1 MEQTLIR
8 PYTIERPLNGAKVRN
23 YLLLRELGRG
33 GYAHVYLAKHLYLKH
48 QAALKL
54 LNLSL
59 PHDEDLVRFQFE
71 ARLLAQ
77 LRHRHIVR
85 ALDFGWERDTPFL
98 AMDYA
103 PGGTFQQAFQ
113 QGVSQTIDAAFTHF
127 PSLTTNHLVLRH
139 IQPSDAEDLFAT
151 FSDEETMQFTGHGPY
166 QLEDETRRFIE
177 QIQTRYARREAI
189 RWGITL
195 KGENRV
201 IGSCGFHDFDAGFHR
216 AETGYELNR
225 AFWNQGLMT
234 EAMSAILA
242 YGFTDLNL
250 HRIEASIDMT
260 NEASKALLLKLGF
273 TYEGNLRQRYAF
285 RGRFGDQH
293 FFGLLQDEW
302 LRSV

>member
-48 QAALKL
+48 QAELKL

-151 FSDEETMQFTGHGPY
+151 FSDEETMQFYGHEPHRSV
-166 QLEDETRRFIE
+166 DESQELIE
-177 QIQTRYARREAI
+177 QIQARYGRREGI

-195 KGENRV
+195 KGEDRV
-201 IGSCGFHDFDAGFHR
+201 LGSCGFHHFDAGFHR
-216 AETGYELNR
+216 AETGYELQR
-225 AFWNQGLMT
+225 AYWGQGIMA
-234 EAMSAILA
+234 EALSAMLT
-242 YGFTDLNL
+242 YGFTELGL
-250 HRIEASIDMT
+250 HRVEAVIDIV
-260 NEASKALLLKLGF
+260 NERSKGLLLKLGF
-273 TYEGNLRQRYAF
+273 TYEGNLRQRYSF
-285 RGRFGDQH
+285 RKQFEDEH
-293 FFGLLQDEW
+293 YFGLLRDEW
-302 LRSV
+302 HGSV